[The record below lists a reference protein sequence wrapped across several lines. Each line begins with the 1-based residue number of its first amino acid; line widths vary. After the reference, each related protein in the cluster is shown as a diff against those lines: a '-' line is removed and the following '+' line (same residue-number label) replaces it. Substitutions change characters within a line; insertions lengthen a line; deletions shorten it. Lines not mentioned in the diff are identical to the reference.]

1 MYNMFLKDKKM
12 SNKIKA
18 ALITAAMLA
27 IGAGAGLAIDFIA
40 RNVDFQTILNVFMFG
55 VCGFII
61 YTLYTIILGRLN
73 YEDKVSNISK
83 NG

>member
-1 MYNMFLKDKKM
+1 MFLKDKKM

>member
-18 ALITAAMLA
+18 ASITAGILA
-27 IGAGAGLAIDFIA
+27 IGAGAGVAIDFIA
-40 RNVDFQTILNVFMFG
+40 RNVDFQTIVNVFMFG
-55 VCGFII
+55 LCGFII
-61 YTLYTIILGRLN
+61 YTLYTIILGRLE
-73 YEDKVSNISK
+73 YEEKFKNISK

>member
-1 MYNMFLKDKKM
+1 M

-27 IGAGAGLAIDFIA
+27 IGAGAGIAIDFIA
-40 RNVDFQTILNVFMFG
+40 RNVDFHTILNVFMFG